1 MSVEDMQGKVDL
13 MAKVFLG
20 RLPVRFE
27 KINEAFAQCSANLG
41 DDGAWTELHRLLH
54 SLAGAAGTFGF
65 DAMGQHAKQI
75 EKQVE
80 RILASSQRNDIE
92 LAQVAS
98 ELKTLQSTQ

>member
-1 MSVEDMQGKVDL
+1 
-13 MAKVFLG
+13 
-20 RLPVRFE
+20 
-27 KINEAFAQCSANLG
+27 
-41 DDGAWTELHRLLH
+41 
-54 SLAGAAGTFGF
+54 
-65 DAMGQHAKQI
+65 MGQHAKQI